1 MKTQYITVEKI
12 DKEIL
17 ICFTSYY
24 GQNFIKALINKIKE
38 CNPQKVLYWTP
49 EEWSLPGLYNE
60 EDMIQLNDLLSEK
73 NIKLYILLGFCQTNE
88 KHLHQKNNKNH
99 NYEII
104 TWPTYFVHKI
114 TLNKIEEVKNFEY
127 LFSSLNNN
135 PHYHRCL
142 LMDNLYKENLFEVG
156 RISWN
161 KIDNLYSGY
170 DFKYWNQELMY
181 VDNFNLFKIKRIY
194 TDEYYKKD
202 TSLISLVAE
211 STTQTLFF
219 TEKTFKPIFAER
231 PFLILGVKGQNME
244 LKKFGFEL
252 FEEIFDY
259 EFDMDEVLENRTKGI
274 VENLKNLK
282 GKNYNDLYNIV
293 RHKVKHNKKIALDL
307 LKKDPYIPNEIV
319 DLKDLYPD
327 EFNKEI
333 GQIIPSFFSNFM

>member
-1 MKTQYITVEKI
+1 MEKNSK
-12 DKEIL
+12 DFL
-17 ICFTSYY
+17 ICFTSYH
-24 GQNFIKALINKIKE
+24 GKNFIKSLIKKIKE
-38 CNPQKVLYWTP
+38 SNPKKVLYWTP
-49 EEWSLPGLYNE
+49 EEWSLPSVYS
-60 EDMIQLNDLLSEK
+60 DDDIIQLNNLLHER
-73 NIKLYILLGFCQTNE
+73 NIKLYFLLGFCETSE
-88 KHLHQKNNKNH
+88 KYPHQKNNENH
-99 NYEII
+99 NYKII

-114 TLNKIEEVKNFEY
+114 AQNKIEEVKNFEY
-127 LFSSLNNN
+127 LFSNLNNN

-142 LMDNLYKENLFEVG
+142 LMDELYKENLFEVG

-170 DFKYWNQELMY
+170 EFKYWSQELMF

-211 STTQTLFF
+211 STTQTMFF

-231 PFLILGVKGQNME
+231 PFLILGIKGQNKE

-259 EFDMDEVLENRTKGI
+259 KFDEEEILENRTTGI

-282 GKNYNDLYNIV
+282 EKNYNDIYNIV
-293 RHKVKHNKKIALDL
+293 KDKVKHNKKIALDL
-307 LKKDPYIPNEIV
+307 LKKDPYIPNEIIQF
-319 DLKDLYPD
+319 KETYPN
-327 EFNKEI
+327 EFNMEI